1 MGNNKKLL
9 TYQLQKKANFC
20 KQNYL
25 PLIGQKGKK
34 HDKSHKI
41 YSHKKYKRYKN
52 NFVKPNDFYV
62 SGKYKQLG
70 KFKNNF
76 NMLKIINKDQKELFK
91 ILESNNSSN
100 SLEDDFSSLN
110 LLNLLKIIPYKNIK
124 FVKTLTK
131 SKENEKSTLS
141 FKEPLQHEINI
152 IKQEISELKHK
163 NKNINPELIKQ
174 EISELKHKNKNN
186 NP

>member
-20 KQNYL
+20 KQNGL
-25 PLIGQKGKK
+25 PPIGQKGKK

-62 SGKYKQLG
+62 CGKYKQLG

-141 FKEPLQHEINI
+141 FKEPFQRLNKEKSKDLTVNDLQHEINI

-163 NKNINPELIKQ
+163 NKN
-174 EISELKHKNKNN
+174 N